1 MIFIRYVC
9 EFLSQ
14 KVESIVEKNYVTL
27 SEDTYVG
34 EAAKS
39 NARLKMFCVFWLLL
53 ARIQMS
59 PLGL

>member
-34 EAAKS
+34 EASK
-39 NARLKMFCVFWLLL
+39 K
-53 ARIQMS
+53 
-59 PLGL
+59 